1 MKNILS
7 HLLAQ
12 QSYWRLSKV
21 ITDKLGLLTAFA
33 LTDLIDKYDYHSTR
47 DELEDGKWFFYK
59 REDIEK
65 KWKVGVDT
73 QRRILKELEELK
85 LISYESRGA
94 APKKNYYTVNE
105 NEIAKLFKAT

>member
-1 MKNILS
+1 MKNVLS

-12 QSYWRLSKV
+12 QSYWRLSRV
-21 ITDKLGLLTAFA
+21 LVDKLGLQVAFA
-33 LTDLIDKYDYHSTR
+33 LTDLIDKYDYHSVR
-47 DELEDGKWFFYK
+47 EELEDNRWFFYR

-94 APKKNYYTVNE
+94 APKKNYYTINE
-105 NEIAKLFKAT
+105 SEITKLFKNS